1 MNWHDARMTF
11 SIRAGDRLV
20 VDGRARNVTPL
31 DAVWAP
37 RVRDRLVELARARST
52 TTYGAL
58 KEDIGLPHP
67 ANGFGRILD
76 LVAEDCRR
84 RGEPRLDAL
93 VVTVEHDEVGSGHGS
108 GAAARR
114 EEVYAHWA

>member
-1 MNWHDARMTF
+1 MTF
-11 SIRAGDRLV
+11 TLRAGDRV
-20 VDGRARNVTPL
+20 MVNGRLRNVTAL
-31 DAVWAP
+31 DSVWAP
-37 RVRDRLVELARARST
+37 RVRERLVELARGRST

-58 KEDIGLPHP
+58 KEDLGLPHP

-93 VVTVEHDEVGSGHGS
+93 VVTVEHDEVGAGHGE